1 MKRTLRFLN
10 SEPEQVA
17 RRAAR
22 QKNRRN
28 EKKRKQRGHD
38 GRLLV
43 ALLQGIRGVLQSI
56 RNLLG
61 VLQTIQHKHEGFA
74 RVVGC
79 AATSA
84 RADRPQGFTNA
95 LLMVWQRG
103 ILRHR

>member
-10 SEPEQVA
+10 MEPEQVA

-22 QKNRRN
+22 QKNRCN

-43 ALLQGIRGVLQSI
+43 AVLQGMHVHQDIVLQSI

-61 VLQTIQHKHEGFA
+61 VVHTGSA
-74 RVVGC
+74 RVVGG
-79 AATSA
+79 AATTA

-95 LLMVWQRG
+95 LLM
-103 ILRHR
+103 IL